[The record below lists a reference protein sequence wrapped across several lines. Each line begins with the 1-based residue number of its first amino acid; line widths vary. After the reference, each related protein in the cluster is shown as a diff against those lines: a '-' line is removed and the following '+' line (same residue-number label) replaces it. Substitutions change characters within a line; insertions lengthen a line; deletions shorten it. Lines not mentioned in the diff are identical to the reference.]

1 MFRNWGFLLGEIWT
15 LIALAAL
22 LGLLIGWWIWG
33 RIASALR
40 GETDT
45 LRLRADELENTYKRE
60 KANRE
65 GLEMDLKAEREKIGA
80 FDGRMAELQAQ
91 NTSKLGAFQ
100 SQIGERDKKI
110 MELERFSAETERRES
125 ALKVATGNSQ
135 SRIAELERSLAAAS
149 SNRAADA
156 TMQTE
161 LAVAKRESASASSD
175 LAACRQ
181 LHRSKDAE
189 IASLKAQLA
198 SSANAGS
205 NAGAT
210 APLGFAS
217 AAAMSEAPAA
227 FKGAKTK
234 AKTAAK
240 PAAKAKAPA
249 KAKAAAK
256 PAAKAKAS
264 TTAKA
269 TTKGASTGKSTGAG
283 TRPTRL
289 NAARG
294 GKADDL
300 KQIKGIGPKLEKL
313 CNKLGFYHFDQ
324 VAAWK
329 KAEVEWVDQNLEGF
343 SGRVSRDEWVKQAK
357 VLAKGGQTAFSNK
370 VKKGGVY

>member
-161 LAVAKRESASASSD
+161 LAVAKRASASASSD

-269 TTKGASTGKSTGAG
+269 TTKGASTGKSTGEA
-283 TRPTRL
+283 
-289 NAARG
+289 
-294 GKADDL
+294 
-300 KQIKGIGPKLEKL
+300 
-313 CNKLGFYHFDQ
+313 
-324 VAAWK
+324 
-329 KAEVEWVDQNLEGF
+329 
-343 SGRVSRDEWVKQAK
+343 
-357 VLAKGGQTAFSNK
+357 
-370 VKKGGVY
+370 